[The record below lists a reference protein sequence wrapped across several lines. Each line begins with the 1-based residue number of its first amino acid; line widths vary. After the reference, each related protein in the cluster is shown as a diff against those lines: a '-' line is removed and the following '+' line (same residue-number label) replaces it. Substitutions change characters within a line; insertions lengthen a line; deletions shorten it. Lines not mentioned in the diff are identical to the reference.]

1 MPRRQKKGGSVW
13 DSMTNSMSNLGSSMS
28 NWGSSLMS
36 AKKTPSYSS
45 SSLSLPSSS
54 SSSSPYQSSPYSSS
68 TILNRSSGGKR
79 RTKRRMRGGFKD
91 NTPLNNLASYAAPFS
106 GSTAEPKNWVGG
118 KRRTKT
124 RRGSRKNRHKK
135 SHRHH

>member
-1 MPRRQKKGGSVW
+1 MPRRHKRGGSVW
-13 DSMTNSMSNLGSSMS
+13 DSMTNLGSSMS

-36 AKKTPSYSS
+36 SSKKTPSYSS

-54 SSSSPYQSSPYSSS
+54 SSSYQPSSYSSS
-68 TILNRSSGGKR
+68 TTLNRSLGGKR
-79 RTKRRMRGGFKD
+79 RSKRRMRGGFKD
-91 NTPLNNLASYAAPFS
+91 NTPLNNLAAKASPFS

-118 KRRTKT
+118 KTKR
-124 RRGSRKNRHKK
+124 RRGSRKNRRSK

>member
-1 MPRRQKKGGSVW
+1 MPRRHKRGGSVW
-13 DSMTNSMSNLGSSMS
+13 DSMTSSMTNLGSSMS

-36 AKKTPSYSS
+36 SSKKTPSYSS

-54 SSSSPYQSSPYSSS
+54 SSSSSYQPSSYSSS
-68 TILNRSSGGKR
+68 TTLNRSSGGKR
-79 RTKRRMRGGFKD
+79 RSKRRMRGGFKD
-91 NTPLNNLASYAAPFS
+91 NTPLNNLAAKAAPFS

-118 KRRTKT
+118 KTKR
-124 RRGSRKNRHKK
+124 RRGSRKNRRSK